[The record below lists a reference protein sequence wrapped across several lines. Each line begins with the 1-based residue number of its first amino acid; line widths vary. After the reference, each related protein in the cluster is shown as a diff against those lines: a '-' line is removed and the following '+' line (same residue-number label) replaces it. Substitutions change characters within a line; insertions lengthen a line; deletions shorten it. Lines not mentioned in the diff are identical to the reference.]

1 MNRQEFLASLE
12 VEVHTLEFWLEQEW
26 LIPAQVSAEP
36 SFSDT
41 DVARGRL
48 IRELKTGFG
57 VNDEGVD
64 IILHLLDQLHGFRRA
79 FEDLHGDPDGHRRP
93 TGLGS

>member
-1 MNRQEFLASLE
+1 MKREEFLACLE
-12 VEVHTLEFWLEQEW
+12 VQVETLEFWLDQEW
-26 LIPAQVSAEP
+26 LVPDRIAAEMT
-36 SFSDT
+36 FSDI

-48 IRELKTGFG
+48 IQNLKHGFG

-79 FEDLHGDPDGHRRP
+79 FEDLHEGVK
-93 TGLGS
+93 GSGR

>member
-1 MNRQEFLASLE
+1 MNRKEFLVCLE
-12 VEVHTLEFWLEQEW
+12 VQVETLDFWLDQEW
-26 LIPAQVSAEP
+26 LVPERTAADVTFTDI
-36 SFSDT
+36 

-48 IRELKTGFG
+48 IQDLKHGFG

-79 FEDLHGDPDGHRRP
+79 FEDLHEGVKGGGR
-93 TGLGS
+93 

>member
-1 MNRQEFLASLE
+1 MNRDEFLTRLE
-12 VEVHTLEFWLEQEW
+12 VQVQTLDLWLDQEW
-26 LIPAQVSAEP
+26 LVPDRTAAEMT
-36 SFSDT
+36 FSDI

-48 IRELKTGFG
+48 IQDLKHGFG

-79 FEDLHGDPDGHRRP
+79 FEDLHEGVKGAGR
-93 TGLGS
+93 

>member
-1 MNRQEFLASLE
+1 MKREEFLTRLD
-12 VEVHTLEFWLEQEW
+12 VRVQTLDFWLDQEW
-26 LIPAQVSAEP
+26 LVPDRTAAEM
-36 SFSDT
+36 SFSDI

-48 IRELKTGFG
+48 IQDLKHGFG

-79 FEDLHGDPDGHRRP
+79 FEDLHEGVKEAGR
-93 TGLGS
+93 

>member
-1 MNRQEFLASLE
+1 MNRDEFLVRLE
-12 VEVHTLEFWLEQEW
+12 VQVETLEFWLDQEW
-26 LIPAQVSAEP
+26 LVPERTAADV
-36 SFSDT
+36 SFSDI

-48 IRELKTGFG
+48 IQDLKHGFG

-79 FEDLHGDPDGHRRP
+79 FGDLREGVKGGER
-93 TGLGS
+93 